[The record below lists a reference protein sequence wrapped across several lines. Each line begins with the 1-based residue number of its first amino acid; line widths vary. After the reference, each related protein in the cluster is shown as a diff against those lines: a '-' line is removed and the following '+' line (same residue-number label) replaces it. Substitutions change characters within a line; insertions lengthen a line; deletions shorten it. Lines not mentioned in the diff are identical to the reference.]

1 MKKDFKHLVEYLIK
15 KKRKREAKEQ
25 KLADF
30 ILRRQLHFLNIS
42 AILIIDTQ
50 RPMNYIK
57 KVILAQDIIGDTD
70 CSKLAKTLHSNEAK
84 MLLLGQVF
92 TGKTV
97 TLLDAAKMMWSKC
110 VDDDMDLCVL
120 RARAFM
126 K

>member
-1 MKKDFKHLVEYLIK
+1 
-15 KKRKREAKEQ
+15 
-25 KLADF
+25 
-30 ILRRQLHFLNIS
+30 
-42 AILIIDTQ
+42 
-50 RPMNYIK
+50 MNYIEK
-57 KVILAQDIIGDTD
+57 GILAQDITGDTD
-70 CSKLAKTLHSNEAK
+70 FSKLTETLHSNEAK

-126 K
+126 NEYVEGK